1 MRSKMHNPP
10 HPGSVLKGLYMDA
23 LQLSVSDAAKALGVT
38 RQNLSG
44 IINGHTRISPKMAL
58 RLGKAFKTDPEMWL
72 NMQKNYDLWHA
83 EQSAGEM
90 LDKVAVLA

>member
-1 MRSKMHNPP
+1 MHNPP
-10 HPGSVLKGLYMDA
+10 HPGIVLKGLYLDA
-23 LQLSVSDAAKALGVT
+23 LNLSVSKAALALGVT

-44 IINGHTRISPKMAL
+44 IINGHTSVSPNMAL

-83 EQSAGEM
+83 EQKVGKL
-90 LDKVAVLA
+90 LDNVSVLA